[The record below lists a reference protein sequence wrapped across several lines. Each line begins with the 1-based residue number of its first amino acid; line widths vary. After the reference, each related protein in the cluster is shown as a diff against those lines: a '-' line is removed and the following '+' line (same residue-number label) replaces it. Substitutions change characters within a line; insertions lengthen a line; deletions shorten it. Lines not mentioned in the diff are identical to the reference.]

1 MIRKKRGRRTLN
13 LSDVELFL
21 MIVRTQSITKASEL
35 LFLSQPTVSQRLRAL
50 EEILGYP
57 LLLRSKGLKR
67 IELTQQGAEFLP
79 LAERMVTLWKESCH
93 LQARQERPALDVGCA
108 DSVNTALLARLY
120 RRLLREGDMDLR
132 LHTHQSSELYGILDA
147 RDIDL
152 ALVFYPL
159 HYKNIICQKVFQE
172 KLYLLQSQNPAVA
185 KPLVHTDEL
194 DPSWELYLH
203 WNDQYQLWHDQWL
216 TNYGRPYATADTIM
230 LLLELWADERCWMI
244 APESVAAELSRY
256 RPLYVSRLENAPPDR
271 CCYKIT
277 HRQAPGVRG
286 AALAQFEAALEEYL
300 KDLRFDLH
308 IGQVWQE
315 VLGSSE

>member
-1 MIRKKRGRRTLN
+1 MN
-13 LSDVELFL
+13 FSDVELFL

-50 EEILGYP
+50 EEELGYP

-67 IELTQQGAEFLP
+67 IELTPQGTEFLP
-79 LAERMVTLWKESCH
+79 LAERMSALWKESCH
-93 LQARQERPALDVGCA
+93 LQSRQERPTLDIGCA

-120 RRLLREGDMDLR
+120 RRLLRESELDLR
-132 LHTHQSSELYGILDA
+132 LHTHQSSELYNILDA

-172 KLYLLQSQNPAVA
+172 KLYLVQSQNPAIR
-185 KPLVHTDEL
+185 KPLVHTQEL
-194 DPSWELYLH
+194 NPSRELFLK
-203 WNDQYQLWHDQWL
+203 WNDEFQIWHDQWL

-230 LLLELWADERCWMI
+230 LLLALWADEGCWTI
-244 APESVAAELSRY
+244 APESVAAELCRY
-256 RPLYVSRLENAPPDR
+256 RPFYVSQLRNPPPDR

-277 HRQAPGVRG
+277 HRQALSVRS
-286 AALAQFEAALEEYL
+286 AALKQFESALEQYFSEL
-300 KDLRFDLH
+300 HFELH
-308 IGQVWQE
+308 IGEVWQE
-315 VLGSSE
+315 GG

>member
-1 MIRKKRGRRTLN
+1 MMKAKKGGRALN

-35 LFLSQPTVSQRLRAL
+35 LFLSQPTVSQRLRTL
-50 EEILGYP
+50 EETLGYP

-67 IELTQQGAEFLP
+67 IELTREGAEFLP
-79 LAERMVTLWKESCH
+79 LAERMVSLWKESCY
-93 LQARQERPALDVGCA
+93 LQPRQERQALDIGCA

-120 RRLLREGDMDLR
+120 RRLLRENTLDLQ
-132 LHTHQSSELYGILDA
+132 LHTHQSSELYNILDA

-172 KLYLLQSQNPAVA
+172 KLYLVQSQHPAVP
-185 KPLVHTDEL
+185 KPVVHTEEL
-194 DPSWELYLH
+194 DPSRELFLK
-203 WNDQYQLWHDQWL
+203 WNDQYQIWHDQWL

-230 LLLELWADERCWMI
+230 LLLALWAEESCWMI
-244 APESVAAELSRY
+244 APESVAAELCRY
-256 RPLYVSRLENAPPDR
+256 RPLYVSQLRNPPPDR

-277 HRQAPGVRG
+277 HRQPLGVRAG
-286 AALAQFEAALEEYL
+286 ALAQFEAALDRYFGEL
-300 KDLRFDLH
+300 HFDLH
-308 IGQVWQE
+308 LGEVWQE
-315 VLGSSE
+315 R